1 MGTSYVAV
9 ETAFGAFGLTW
20 TDAGIDRT
28 WLHAGT
34 VARAREQILR
44 AYPGALESDP
54 PPTIAAAI
62 GEVQSLLSGKQVD
75 LLSAHLDMTE
85 VPDFD
90 RRVYELAR
98 TIRPG
103 STMTYGEIAK
113 ALGEEP
119 MRARDVGVALAR
131 NRFAPIVPCHR
142 VVAAGGKLGG
152 YSAPGGTETK
162 RRLLQLEGTVV
173 ASEGPRQLVLFEA

>member
-1 MGTSYVAV
+1 METRYVAV
-9 ETAFGAFGLTW
+9 ETAIGAFGVAW
-20 TDAGIDRT
+20 TDAGIVQT
-28 WLHAGT
+28 WLHART
-34 VARAREQILR
+34 VARAREQILH
-44 AYPGALESDP
+44 AYPGAVESAP
-54 PPTIAAAI
+54 PPSIAAAI
-62 GEVQSLLSGKQVD
+62 RDVQSLLSGEHVD
-75 LLSAHLDMTE
+75 LLSAQLDMTG
-85 VPDFD
+85 VPHFD

-98 TIRPG
+98 TIGPG

-162 RRLLQLEGTVV
+162 RRLLQLEGAVIV
-173 ASEGPRQLVLFEA
+173 SEMTHQLVLFEA